1 MIIKEKVQEFEQ
13 KEELGKINI
22 LIKK

>member
-1 MIIKEKVQEFEQ
+1 MIIKEKVQEFEK